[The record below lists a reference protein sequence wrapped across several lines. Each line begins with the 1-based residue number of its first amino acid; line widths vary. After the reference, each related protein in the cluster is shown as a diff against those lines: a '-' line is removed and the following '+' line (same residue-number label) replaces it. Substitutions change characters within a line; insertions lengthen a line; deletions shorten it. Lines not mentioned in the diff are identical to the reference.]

1 MMRFLEKLKISLINN
16 SNYLNLKS
24 TQKSAFLVNN
34 CNKIYTF
41 ASYIKIID
49 IMKKYTFTLI
59 LVLFAFIA
67 NAQDNSYK
75 ASKEKIND
83 LVHTKLK
90 VQFDFDKMEMP
101 AEAWITL
108 KPHFY
113 PVQNVTLDAK
123 AMLIEKVERDGKAL
137 KYDYDGRKLK
147 IELANTYTH
156 NEDYTVY
163 IKYTARP
170 EEIKSEG
177 SAAITDEKGLYFIN
191 PKGTN
196 PDKPTEIWTQGE
208 TESSSV
214 WFPTIDSPNQKT
226 SEEIYMTVPSKYV
239 TLSNGLLISQNENQ
253 DGTRTDYWKMDEK
266 HAPYLF
272 FMGVGNFSVIKD
284 TYKGKE
290 VNYYVDKEYEQY
302 AQEIFGNTPEMMAF
316 FSDLTGVEFPWVKYS
331 QMVGV
336 DYVSGAM
343 ENTTATLHGESA
355 YQKSGN
361 LIDDNTWEDV
371 IAHELFHQWFGDYVT
386 TESWSN
392 LTVNESFA
400 NYSEYLWREYKY
412 GKDHADAHRYEDVN
426 TYFNRNNFDKNLVR
440 FKYSAHMD
448 MFDGVTYQKG
458 GAILHNL
465 RNFLGDKAFF
475 AGLKKY
481 LETNKFGT
489 GEAHQLRL
497 ALEEVSGKDLNWF
510 FNQYYFSNGH
520 PILDIEY
527 DYDATKKLALVTIN
541 QGDKLFN
548 FPVKIDVYVNGKPET
563 FDVWVSEK
571 SKTFAFKADSKPN
584 LIDFDVDKT
593 VITQI
598 TDNKTID
605 NYLFQYTTS
614 SYENRREAIAH
625 LADDKDNS
633 KVVKTLIS
641 ALNDKY
647 YGLRIKAINSID
659 LTDKKYKKA
668 IKIIEKIAEND
679 EKTLVKA
686 AALTS
691 LAAVAKKTAIFENAF
706 LSKSYSVKKNSLE
719 ALYKLDK
726 NKAVELANAIT
737 DKTDKENMTDALI
750 PIYLEQKS
758 TNQYGFIAKN
768 ILKGMFFSRDT
779 EKQKLYQKAFQTIA
793 ASDDL
798 EVTTI
803 LVNDFVKTGIQYKQY
818 GADKMIVQL
827 LGQVK
832 SLKSKLTSANKEQ
845 LIDVVNKGIE
855 KLK

>member
-686 AALTS
+686 AALKS
-691 LAAVAKKTAIFENAF
+691 LATVAKKTAIFENAF